1 MVEGGWTCARVM
13 TYLIRC
19 LTWLNTLCTSS
30 NTIFPSKGQ
39 PKYLNFNLQ
48 TCGKSMNNG
57 ISCQHWVAGGTDPA
71 STASTNVP
79 HRSLSLTVHTSPLKV
94 QVQSQSITM
103 PTANSQLYYTS
114 YTALYISRPE
124 VIMEV
129 CCTQHMYTCT
139 HCAWTIN
146 KPFPP
151 LQPIHF
157 SRYQVASAVLRW
169 QGDGATACTQTC
181 KHTLTMSKEVVP
193 VVSSTIVNEL

>member
-94 QVQSQSITM
+94 QVQSQSIHY
-103 PTANSQLYYTS
+103 ANSKQPAVLHLIHSSVHLKARSHHGGMLYPTHVYMHTLCMNNQQTIPTTS
-114 YTALYISRPE
+114 ADT
-124 VIMEV
+124 
-129 CCTQHMYTCT
+129 
-139 HCAWTIN
+139 
-146 KPFPP
+146 F
-151 LQPIHF
+151 QPIPGCI
-157 SRYQVASAVLRW
+157 SCAEITGRW
-169 QGDGATACTQTC
+169 GYCM
-181 KHTLTMSKEVVP
+181 HTNM
-193 VVSSTIVNEL
+193 